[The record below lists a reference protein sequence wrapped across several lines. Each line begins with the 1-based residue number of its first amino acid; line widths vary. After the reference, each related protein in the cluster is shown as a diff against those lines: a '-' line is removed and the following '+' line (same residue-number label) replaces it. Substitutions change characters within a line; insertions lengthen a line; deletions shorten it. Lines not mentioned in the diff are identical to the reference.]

1 MGYKS
6 KTEAFAGYKTH
17 LAITK
22 ERLMTAIEV
31 TTGEVSDGKYLKT
44 LVEKSKKNGIEVKEV
59 LADAAY
65 SSKENLG
72 YMEQENITAVTPLNP
87 IVLNGGK
94 REVEGFEYNKDAGQ
108 MRCPAGHLSVR
119 KARTGKKNQKKN
131 QSLTY
136 YFEIEK
142 CKHCPL
148 RMDVID
154 QVLSR
159 KPIL

>member
-1 MGYKS
+1 
-6 KTEAFAGYKTH
+6 
-17 LAITK
+17 
-22 ERLMTAIEV
+22 MTAIEV

-119 KARTGKKNQKKN
+119 KARTGKKNQKRIK
-131 QSLTY
+131 
-136 YFEIEK
+136 
-142 CKHCPL
+142 
-148 RMDVID
+148 V
-154 QVLSR
+154 
-159 KPIL
+159 